1 MADTGNFGL
10 IYCSTNFGDIDQ
22 NVRTLAPDF
31 VPDCLTA
38 KIGAFISN
46 VGGTNFV
53 DSITID
59 TTKILI
65 SESTRI
71 SHL

>member
-10 IYCSTNFGDIDQ
+10 IYCSSNFGDIDQ
-22 NVRTLAPDF
+22 NVRTLAPQF

-46 VGGTNFV
+46 VGSSNFV
-53 DSITID
+53 NSIKIS

-65 SESTRI
+65 SQSTRI
-71 SHL
+71 SHT